1 VRTATDAII
10 DVLETGGLTVGDK
23 KGDGLSPPFV
33 VVAPQTTTNEGTWG
47 TDGAWEEIDKNFQ
60 VTCVGRSREQAEWLA
75 DRCDVLLFASSLV
88 VRPIMRTGV
97 HRDDTTGGPA
107 NFEEFVRYS
116 VRAYR

>member
-10 DVLETGGLTVGDK
+10 DVLETGGLTVGDGS
-23 KGDGLSPPFV
+23 GDGLTVPFV
-33 VVAPQTTTNEGTWG
+33 VVWPQTATHSGTWG
-47 TDGAWEEIDKNFQ
+47 GAWEEIDKNVQ
-60 VTCVGRSREQAEWLA
+60 VTCVGRSRQQAEWLA
-75 DRCDVLLFASSLV
+75 DRCDVLLFASDLV
-88 VRPIMRTGV
+88 LRPIMRTGV